1 MKTLRRRPQA
11 VGASRNDFLTSLQP
25 QEQLIP
31 AANCFQ
37 LFTARATA
45 TATAIKRHKEHLHF
59 GGALSRF
66 HCPPVCAHWQLFRP
80 EIATY
85 VYITHAYIVYLH
97 MGIIPNIWTVQSGVL
112 VKGGGGIYGLAT
124 LQLAHKRIKGEM
136 PKMQNRFAVAPPPSP
151 LLLRSLAHN
160 CNNSNS

>member
-37 LFTARATA
+37 LFTARTTA
-45 TATAIKRHKEHLHF
+45 TAMAIKRHKEHLHF

-66 HCPPVCAHWQLFRP
+66 HCPPVCAQWQLFRP

-85 VYITHAYIVYLH
+85 VYITHAYIVYMH
-97 MGIIPNIWTVQSGVL
+97 MGIIPNIWTVQSGV
-112 VKGGGGIYGLAT
+112 
-124 LQLAHKRIKGEM
+124 
-136 PKMQNRFAVAPPPSP
+136 
-151 LLLRSLAHN
+151 
-160 CNNSNS
+160 